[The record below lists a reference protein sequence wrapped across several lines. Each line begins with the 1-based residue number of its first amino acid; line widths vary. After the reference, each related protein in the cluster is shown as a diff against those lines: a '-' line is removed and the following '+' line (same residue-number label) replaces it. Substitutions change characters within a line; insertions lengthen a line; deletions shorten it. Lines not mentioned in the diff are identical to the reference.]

1 MQYVKIMSAVD
12 HHKYII
18 NNDRAVFH
26 KYQKIFKNH
35 LVIRDL
41 LFSGHPGS
49 ILTISK
55 TKTLILIALHHMSHC
70 LMHRDLINQ

>member
-18 NNDRAVFH
+18 NNDIAVFH
-26 KYQKIFKNH
+26 KYQKKKIFKNH

-41 LFSGHPGS
+41 LFSGHPTS

-55 TKTLILIALHHMSHC
+55 NKNFDSDSVTSYVTLSNAP
-70 LMHRDLINQ
+70 